1 MNNRISITIAVIA
14 AAMAAPTAFA
24 LGKYEGHIAAHLA
37 ATAIG
42 SIAAPT
48 DSTNIETGA
57 KLAEATGSSTI
68 AVIGSAPTPATA
80 DTNATAAP
88 GFYINKQ
95 RITASTI
102 KKTVYDYGSAGISF
116 IPPAPQKSMPSI
128 MLAGMPDKSA
138 ALHLVRA
145 FSDVY
150 RRAGKP
156 FVASAECVSP
166 KGHRYMYS
174 FVYTPHA
181 TGHHQIWQ
189 DVNGEAV
196 TKMIADKCPPPDLIV
211 SINPAK

>member
-1 MNNRISITIAVIA
+1 MNNRIRIITLVIA
-14 AAMAAPTAFA
+14 SAMAAPTAFA
-24 LGKYEGHIAAHLA
+24 IGKTEGRIGAEIA

-42 SIAAPT
+42 GPAAAIVAKDPAAIVAP
-48 DSTNIETGA
+48 DASTITGA
-57 KLAEATGSSTI
+57 KAAAKATNTS
-68 AVIGSAPTPATA
+68 
-80 DTNATAAP
+80 P
-88 GFYINKQ
+88 GFYIHNQ
-95 RITASTI
+95 RIPAATI
-102 KKTVYDYGSAGISF
+102 KKTVYDYGSAGILF
-116 IPPAPQKSMPSI
+116 IPPAPQKSSPSI
-128 MLAGMPDKSA
+128 TLAGMPDKTA
-138 ALHLVRA
+138 ALRLIRA
-145 FSDVY
+145 VSDVY

-196 TKMIADKCPPPDLIV
+196 TKMIADKCPAPDLIV